1 MTFPI
6 WGCTGFD
13 GVVDTEKAGGGFP
26 LATLKNG
33 KRK

>member
-13 GVVDTEKAGGGFP
+13 GVVDTEKAGGVVDSRWP
-26 LATLKNG
+26 P
-33 KRK
+33 